1 MLCSIVWIVSNASSA
16 RVLVDSVGFNSR
28 SIYIYILYIIK
39 RERESVCVR
48 EREKERQTEIAG
60 PEGQPGGKC
69 QGGAGHKD

>member
-39 RERESVCVR
+39 RERESVCV
-48 EREKERQTEIAG
+48 
-60 PEGQPGGKC
+60 C
-69 QGGAGHKD
+69 V